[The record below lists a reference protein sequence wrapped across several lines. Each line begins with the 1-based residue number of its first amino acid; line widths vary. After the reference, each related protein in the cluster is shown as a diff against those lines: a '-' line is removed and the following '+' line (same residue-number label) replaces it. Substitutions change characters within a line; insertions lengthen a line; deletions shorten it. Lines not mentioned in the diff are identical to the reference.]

1 MSLFIDD
8 SGPPG
13 ARGNAG
19 EKASSTPLTGQ
30 LVDQRNVGVNNP
42 DSPRYAATNG
52 NGNGFNSGP
61 GLINAGSAYY
71 GCAAPNL
78 CQGLKLGSEA

>member
-13 ARGNAG
+13 ARGRNAG

-42 DSPRYAATNG
+42 DSPRYAATNNAG
-52 NGNGFNSGP
+52 NGINSGP

-71 GCAAPNL
+71 GCAA
-78 CQGLKLGSEA
+78 QTVMFGVG

>member
-13 ARGNAG
+13 ARSNNG

-30 LVDQRNVGVNNP
+30 LVDQRNVGINNP

-52 NGNGFNSGP
+52 NGNGFNSGG

-71 GCAAPNL
+71 GCAQRQTL
-78 CQGLKLGSEA
+78 ICLR